1 MEKQEAIEVPKHIK
15 KILLDDEE
23 VLASIRQSRFKE
35 MTTPDTIIITNH
47 RIIRYSPSTLGL
59 RKEIEDYR
67 YQDIANFKVK
77 KGIMLATI
85 EITPRF
91 MSDTIILDNLP
102 KSRIDYISRVVQENI
117 RFTHSPDERQR
128 FDSASSEDPLKII
141 KLRFARGEI
150 TREQYEEMKAALE

>member
-117 RFTHSPDERQR
+117 RLTHSPEESQR
-128 FDSASSEDPLKII
+128 LDSASFEDPLNII

>member
-117 RFTHSPDERQR
+117 RLTHSPDERQR
-128 FDSASSEDPLKII
+128 LDSASSEDPLKII